1 MTTSSKNT
9 TASAPKNARVESLP
23 ELHFTAEERDSLAK
37 IFADPYRN
45 AERIA
50 AARQA
55 VASIPVRDVPE
66 AERL

>member
-1 MTTSSKNT
+1 MTPNSKNT
-9 TASAPKNARVESLP
+9 TASVPENARVKSLP
-23 ELHFTAEERDSLAK
+23 ELHFTPEERVSLAK

>member
-1 MTTSSKNT
+1 MTTNSKHT
-9 TASAPKNARVESLP
+9 TVSAPENAHVESLP
-23 ELHFTAEERDSLAK
+23 ELHFTAEERESLAK

-45 AERIA
+45 AELIA